1 MMLSQRLITAIE
13 KHAAAAYPHE
23 CCGLI
28 IRATRQR
35 RYIPCSNSHENPSE
49 HFMISAQAWADAE
62 DMGEVLAIVHSHPDA
77 GPHASS
83 DDLKSCHDS
92 GLPRV
97 IMSWPR

>member
-1 MMLSQRLITAIE
+1 MLSQRLITAIE

-49 HFMISAQAWADAE
+49 HFMISAQARADAE
-62 DMGEVLAIVHSHPDA
+62 DVGRCWPSFIHIRMRDRT
-77 GPHASS
+77 
-83 DDLKSCHDS
+83 
-92 GLPRV
+92 LP
-97 IMSWPR
+97 PTT